1 MHRSQRH
8 CPLAFSDGLLERDL
22 ILLSYTIVL
31 YYRDGRSFS
40 PVWRTVVL
48 SRVASLTA
56 AGASDREFGLNTQR
70 QLAAKLKET
79 PVMIPIAAPIA
90 G

>member
-1 MHRSQRH
+1 MVLHASFAT
-8 CPLAFSDGLLERDL
+8 PLSTRIFGRAIAKRFDA
-22 ILLSYTIVL
+22 IVL
-31 YYRDGRSFS
+31 YYRDGRSFI

-56 AGASDREFGLNTQR
+56 AGASDWEFGLNTQR

-79 PVMIPIAAPIA
+79 PAMIPIAAPIA